1 LDPELNPRGKNN
13 GLTWATGWSAKP
25 SGMAAFDELLARLR
39 SRPETVLVASDYDGT
54 IAPIVEDPAC
64 AVPDPRAVRALS
76 ALVGRVGAV
85 VVVSGRP
92 AGFLEAMLS
101 LPGMLYCGLYG
112 METNLPNGGGIG
124 NQNPPPEPQGLEDFP
139 FDPAYWRNCIAS
151 VVRSAQNDL
160 AARYPEDFSLEDK
173 GLSLVV
179 HYRKSKQRQ
188 RARSVARAW
197 AESVAQRTGLRIV
210 EGKLNVEL
218 LPDVPLGK
226 GRALSRV
233 LSVLGPKIG
242 SLVFLGD
249 DIGDLEAFEAAR
261 RWAEGLNGRLSLCVA
276 VASPEAPSELLEE
289 ADLVLE
295 DQGKVWEFLGSLAAQ
310 LEAH

>member
-1 LDPELNPRGKNN
+1 
-13 GLTWATGWSAKP
+13 
-25 SGMAAFDELLARLR
+25 MAAFDELLARLR

-54 IAPIVEDPAC
+54 IAPIVEDPSS

-85 VVVSGRP
+85 AVVSGRP
-92 AGFLEAMLS
+92 AGFLETMLP
-101 LPGMLYCGLYG
+101 LPGIVYCGLYG
-112 METNLPNGGGIG
+112 MEISLPHGGGIG
-124 NQNPPPEPQGLEDFP
+124 NRTSSAESQVSRDFP
-139 FDPAYWRNCIAS
+139 FDPADWRNLIAS

-179 HYRKSKQRQ
+179 HYRKSKERQ

-226 GRALSRV
+226 GKALSRV
-233 LSVLGPKIG
+233 LSVLGTQIR

-249 DIGDLEAFEAAR
+249 DIGDLDAFEEGR
-261 RWAEGLNGRLSLCVA
+261 RWAAELNGRLSLCVA
-276 VASPEAPSELLEE
+276 IASPEAPSELLEK

-295 DQGKVWEFLGSLAAQ
+295 DQGKVWEFLQGLAAQ